1 MSTHYD
7 DEAQVED
14 LRRWWKDN
22 WLPLAVGLGLG
33 LAAIF
38 GWEYYR
44 TQKNQT
50 SAEASQL
57 FEELK
62 TAVTAKKLDDANK
75 MGERLIAD
83 FDATPYAIAGAM
95 KLAQAASD
103 DNKFEDA
110 RIRLEWAR
118 SDLAG
123 KLETLAPIRWV
134 KETIL
139 RQAQP
144 DAAMLPLIDLRL
156 ARVLW
161 QQGKAPDALKLLDA
175 NIGGGADSYAVL
187 FDELRGDI
195 KLAEGDRAAAL
206 AAYTKAL
213 AAVGGEIAGTPNA
226 PIAESLQH
234 KIDDLAD
241 VAAVKS

>member
-50 SAEASQL
+50 RAEASQL

-62 TAVTAKKLDDANK
+62 TAVGAKKYDEAVK
-75 MGERLIAD
+75 MADRLASD
-83 FDATPYAIAGAM
+83 FESTPYAAAGAM
-95 KLAQAASD
+95 KLAQAAVD
-103 DNKFEDA
+103 DNKLDDA
-110 RIRLEWAR
+110 RIRLEWAYAHA
-118 SDLAG
+118 DDEAL
-123 KLETLAPIRWV
+123 K
-134 KETIL
+134 
-139 RQAQP
+139 
-144 DAAMLPLIDLRL
+144 PLIHLRL

-187 FDELRGDI
+187 VDELRGDI

-206 AAYTKAL
+206 AAYTKAIGGL
-213 AAVGGEIAGTPNA
+213 GGETAGTPNA

>member
-33 LAAIF
+33 LAVIF
-38 GWEYYR
+38 GWEFY
-44 TQKNQT
+44 
-50 SAEASQL
+50 SARKDSTRGQASQL

-62 TAVTAKKLDDANK
+62 TAVTAKKFDDAK
-75 MGERLIAD
+75 QLGDRLIAD
-83 FDATPYAIAGAM
+83 FDSTPYAIAGAM
-95 KLAQAASD
+95 KLAQVASD
-103 DNKFEDA
+103 DNKFEEA
-110 RIRLEWAR
+110 RTRLEWAQT
-118 SDLAG
+118 DLQG
-123 KLETLAPIRWV
+123 KLATPVVIRWV
-134 KETIL
+134 MHKLL
-139 RQAQP
+139 RHDQP
-144 DAAMLPLIDLRL
+144 DAALLPLIQLRL

-161 QQGKAPDALKLLDA
+161 QQGKAPDALKLLD
-175 NIGGGADSYAVL
+175 GSADSYAVL
-187 FDELRGDI
+187 FNELRGDI

-206 AAYTKAL
+206 AEYSKAL
-213 AAVGGEIAGTPNA
+213 AALKGETAGTQNA

>member
-50 SAEASQL
+50 RAEASQL

-62 TAVTAKKLDDANK
+62 TAVTAKKYDDAVK
-75 MGERLIAD
+75 MADRLASD
-83 FDATPYAIAGAM
+83 FESTPYAAAGAM
-95 KLAQAASD
+95 KLAQAAVD
-103 DNKFEDA
+103 DNKLDDA
-110 RIRLEWAR
+110 RIRLEWAYAHA
-118 SDLAG
+118 DDEAL
-123 KLETLAPIRWV
+123 K
-134 KETIL
+134 
-139 RQAQP
+139 
-144 DAAMLPLIDLRL
+144 PLIHLRL

-175 NIGGGADSYAVL
+175 GADSYAVL

-206 AAYTKAL
+206 AAYTKAISGL
-213 AAVGGEIAGTPNA
+213 DGETTGTPNA

>member
-22 WLPLAVGLGLG
+22 WLPLAFGLGLG
-33 LAAIF
+33 LAVIF
-38 GWEYYR
+38 GWEFYSG
-44 TQKNQT
+44 QKNNT
-50 SAEASQL
+50 RSEASQL

-62 TAVTAKKLDDANK
+62 TAATARKLDDANK
-75 MGERLIAD
+75 MADRLIAD
-83 FDATPYAIAGAM
+83 FDSTPYAIAGAL
-95 KLAQAASD
+95 KLAQIASD
-103 DNKFEDA
+103 DSKFEDA
-110 RIRLEWAR
+110 RLRLEWAR
-118 SDLAG
+118 NDLQG
-123 KLETLAPIRWV
+123 KLATPAVLRWA
-134 KETIL
+134 KQKIL
-139 RQAQP
+139 RQDQP
-144 DAAMLPLIDLRL
+144 DAALLPLIQLRL

-161 QQGKAPDALKLLDA
+161 QQGKAPDALKLLD
-175 NIGGGADSYAVL
+175 GGADSYAVL

-206 AAYTKAL
+206 AEYTKAL
-213 AAVGGEIAGTPNA
+213 EGLKGEAAGTPNA
-226 PIAESLQH
+226 PIAEALQH

>member
-14 LRRWWKDN
+14 LRRWWKEN
-22 WLPLAVGLGLG
+22 WLPLAFGLGLG

-38 GWEYYR
+38 GWEFYNR
-44 TQKNQT
+44 QKDQT
-50 SAEASQL
+50 RAEASQL
-57 FEELK
+57 FEEMK
-62 TAVTAKKLDDANK
+62 TAVGGRNYDEVVK
-75 MGERLIAD
+75 IAD
-83 FDATPYAIAGAM
+83 RLAADFSSTPYAVAGAM
-95 KLAQAASD
+95 KLAQVAAE
-103 DNKFEDA
+103 DNKLEDA
-110 RIRLEWAR
+110 L
-118 SDLAG
+118 
-123 KLETLAPIRWV
+123 K
-134 KETIL
+134 
-139 RQAQP
+139 
-144 DAAMLPLIDLRL
+144 PLIRLRL
-156 ARVLW
+156 ARVTW
-161 QQGKAPDALKLLDA
+161 QQGKAPEALKLLDA
-175 NIGGGADSYAVL
+175 GADASFAVL

-213 AAVGGEIAGTPNA
+213 GALGGEAAGTPNA

>member
-14 LRRWWKDN
+14 LRRWWKEN
-22 WLPLAVGLGLG
+22 WLPLAFGLGLG

-38 GWEYYR
+38 GWEFYNR
-44 TQKNQT
+44 QKDQT
-50 SAEASQL
+50 RAEASQL
-57 FEELK
+57 FEEMK
-62 TAVTAKKLDDANK
+62 TAVGGRNYDEAVK
-75 MGERLIAD
+75 IAD
-83 FDATPYAIAGAM
+83 RLAADFSSTPYAVAGAM
-95 KLAQAASD
+95 KLAQTAAE
-103 DNKFEDA
+103 DNKLEEARARLDWALAHTGDDA
-110 RIRLEWAR
+110 L
-118 SDLAG
+118 
-123 KLETLAPIRWV
+123 K
-134 KETIL
+134 
-139 RQAQP
+139 
-144 DAAMLPLIDLRL
+144 PLIRLRL
-156 ARVLW
+156 ARVTW

-175 NIGGGADSYAVL
+175 GADTSFAVL

-213 AAVGGEIAGTPNA
+213 AALGGQAAGTPNA